1 MNRARAI
8 SYLALAVV
16 VVAAYVLITSGG
28 TTGYSVRAEFRDV
41 DGLRLGST
49 VKIDGV
55 AAGTV
60 TRLSVTSHSTA
71 MAVMTLDRGA
81 GPIGQGASVQVR
93 PTDLLGERYAQLTVG
108 DQSKP
113 LPSGSFIPISRTS
126 APVDLDDVLNM
137 LNADTRVRLR
147 ILINEAGIALAGR
160 GADFNTLLSQM
171 PPNLGQAQQLLG
183 QVAAEN
189 SSLQDLITQGSQVV
203 GAVNGKRDDMG
214 HVIAVANQALDSV
227 ALKQAELGQTMVN
240 APGALSQLRTTLN
253 EVGTASDS
261 ILPAAASLQ
270 QAAPPLAATLRDLPS
285 FAHSAQATLQTA
297 VQVAP
302 QITKLG
308 VQARSPLVAL
318 RSTAGAV
325 EAITKAAVPI
335 LNQEDS
341 RGMRDLLWFVE
352 NWALGTKGRDAF
364 GHFVGAEL
372 QIDPSIIQTAVDS
385 FLHGG
390 SPLAGLTRK
399 KPPARA
405 AVRPAAAPVTTPAP
419 TVAAPAP
426 SKPSPLAGITSGLGS
441 LLHGTTAGVTQ
452 AVGGLLHGVR
462 NALGGSGST
471 PPPPAAGASNAPA
484 GNVVHLLNFLFGK

>member
-1 MNRARAI
+1 M
-8 SYLALAVV
+8 
-16 VVAAYVLITSGG
+16 
-28 TTGYSVRAEFRDV
+28 
-41 DGLRLGST
+41 
-49 VKIDGV
+49 
-55 AAGTV
+55 
-60 TRLSVTSHSTA
+60 
-71 MAVMTLDRGA
+71 
-81 GPIGQGASVQVR
+81 
-93 PTDLLGERYAQLTVG
+93 
-108 DQSKP
+108 
-113 LPSGSFIPISRTS
+113 
-126 APVDLDDVLNM
+126 
-137 LNADTRVRLR
+137 
-147 ILINEAGIALAGR
+147 
-160 GADFNTLLSQM
+160 LLSQM

-189 SSLQDLITQGSQVV
+189 GSLQDLITQGSQVV

-214 HVIAVANQALDSV
+214 HVIAVANQALDTV

-240 APGALSQLRTTLN
+240 APAALSQLRTTLN

-318 RSTAGAV
+318 RSTANDV
-325 EAITKAAVPI
+325 QAITKAAVPI

-341 RGMRDLLWFVE
+341 RGMRDLLWFIE

-372 QIDPSIIQTAVDS
+372 QIDPSMIQSAVDS
-385 FLHGG
+385 FLHDG
-390 SPLAGLTRK
+390 SPLAGLIRK
-399 KPPARA
+399 KPPARV

-426 SKPSPLAGITSGLGS
+426 TPSRPSGLAGVTGALGS
-441 LLHGTTAGVTQ
+441 LLHGATAGVTQ
-452 AVGGLLHGVR
+452 AVGGLLHGV
-462 NALGGSGST
+462 NHALGGSGST
-471 PPPPAAGASNAPA
+471 PPPATSASNAPA
-484 GNVVHLLNFLFGK
+484 GNVAHLLNYLLGK